1 MTSPGH
7 KIKVTRIHKL
17 STSHEL
23 LTTSNKSIQEQPKN
37 QNLNNKDMEND
48 PSINLRSRRY
58 SSVHIQRI
66 NRPSANKSNASLPS
80 NDLTQTTYLPFD
92 LQITHSSLSKKKN
105 LIQCSIKS
113 DQRNPL
119 PNYFDKI
126 ISPTEYVKARSQSL
140 SEEKRFPSSV
150 RVQRIIRTP
159 TYVKQIHIP
168 FNDHYRSQISAPDE
182 IRSAPNK
189 LNDLFYIPQHDL
201 STSIS
206 STRTILPRDEDVIIR
221 DEEPRL
227 FTFYW
232 ILGLRR
238 QVQLAQQHL
247 QQQQLQQ
254 ARRLQRHPRQQ
265 HRQAQVRPPQQP
277 QAQAPQQPQAQA
289 PQQPQ
294 AQAPQQ
300 PQAQAPQQAQRRLHR
315 RQQAQRLQPY
325 IFAIQKLRLQQLL
338 VLVSHL
344 TISNYMF
351 TILLIILGNDLHWNK
366 TGSTI
371 VDQFKQAAAL
381 YIDANDT
388 LYIADSGE
396 NHIQEWSHCE
406 NATTIAGSNS
416 GTSGST
422 SNLFDSPGD
431 VTFDKYG
438 NMYVADHNNHRV
450 QRFAPNSNVGTS
462 VAGTGN
468 KSGALTDLDHLAAID
483 VDDSLN
489 IYIADIHNN
498 RIIKWAANATNGTVL
513 VSDTLIDKS
522 YDILLSPTSTNQAY
536 TSNTDK
542 DNVYLWTFGNNNPT
556 ATLNQVND
564 STSTLKTPKGMTLD
578 PYGNLYVVDSENNR
592 IVMYCANSTVGIVV
606 VGGSSTTPALNKPT
620 AVALD
625 SNLNLYVAINKGTD
639 IAEFIRL

>member
-1 MTSPGH
+1 M
-7 KIKVTRIHKL
+7 KL
-17 STSHEL
+17 YL
-23 LTTSNKSIQEQPKN
+23 N
-37 QNLNNKDMEND
+37 QIFNLFK
-48 PSINLRSRRY
+48 
-58 SSVHIQRI
+58 
-66 NRPSANKSNASLPS
+66 
-80 NDLTQTTYLPFD
+80 
-92 LQITHSSLSKKKN
+92 
-105 LIQCSIKS
+105 
-113 DQRNPL
+113 
-119 PNYFDKI
+119 
-126 ISPTEYVKARSQSL
+126 
-140 SEEKRFPSSV
+140 
-150 RVQRIIRTP
+150 
-159 TYVKQIHIP
+159 
-168 FNDHYRSQISAPDE
+168 
-182 IRSAPNK
+182 
-189 LNDLFYIPQHDL
+189 
-201 STSIS
+201 
-206 STRTILPRDEDVIIR
+206 
-221 DEEPRL
+221 
-227 FTFYW
+227 
-232 ILGLRR
+232 
-238 QVQLAQQHL
+238 
-247 QQQQLQQ
+247 
-254 ARRLQRHPRQQ
+254 QQ

-468 KSGALTDLDHLAAID
+468 KSVALTDLDHLAAID

>member
-206 STRTILPRDEDVIIR
+206 STRTILPRNEDVIIR

-232 ILGLRR
+232 ILGVNDKKKRR
-238 QVQLAQQHL
+238 
-247 QQQQLQQ
+247 
-254 ARRLQRHPRQQ
+254 RRG
-265 HRQAQVRPPQQP
+265 A
-277 QAQAPQQPQAQA
+277 
-289 PQQPQ
+289 
-294 AQAPQQ
+294 
-300 PQAQAPQQAQRRLHR
+300 
-315 RQQAQRLQPY
+315 Y
-325 IFAIQKLRLQQLL
+325 
-338 VLVSHL
+338 
-344 TISNYMF
+344 F
-351 TILLIILGNDLHWNK
+351 TSQCCCCTAMTLFCSILL
-366 TGSTI
+366 
-371 VDQFKQAAAL
+371 AAL
-381 YIDANDT
+381 
-388 LYIADSGE
+388 
-396 NHIQEWSHCE
+396 
-406 NATTIAGSNS
+406 
-416 GTSGST
+416 
-422 SNLFDSPGD
+422 
-431 VTFDKYG
+431 
-438 NMYVADHNNHRV
+438 
-450 QRFAPNSNVGTS
+450 
-462 VAGTGN
+462 
-468 KSGALTDLDHLAAID
+468 LAAI
-483 VDDSLN
+483 
-489 IYIADIHNN
+489 
-498 RIIKWAANATNGTVL
+498 
-513 VSDTLIDKS
+513 
-522 YDILLSPTSTNQAY
+522 ILLTMTTST
-536 TSNTDK
+536 
-542 DNVYLWTFGNNNPT
+542 
-556 ATLNQVND
+556 
-564 STSTLKTPKGMTLD
+564 TSTTT
-578 PYGNLYVVDSENNR
+578 
-592 IVMYCANSTVGIVV
+592 
-606 VGGSSTTPALNKPT
+606 SSTTTTTTSTTTTETSTKKTPISLNR
-620 AVALD
+620 
-625 SNLNLYVAINKGTD
+625 SNDTSS
-639 IAEFIRL
+639 